1 MSCFAVRRCILFFF
15 CLWTHPLSF
24 SLRLPK
30 HEASSSPLKSFD
42 RKSKL
47 PRTSSTARVSS
58 DDELLNRERSF
69 WRRTPQSIKI
79 THMFPYWCVC
89 VYRCVCKYPP
99 LIWLTGAV
107 SGVPGLSAPSQSS
120 SGSVTSS
127 PAQRSELPAWRPE
140 PSAGRR
146 SPPASPGPE
155 QQGWVRTGLQQG
167 AEQWVRASQ
176 GQNKTE
182 SLESPGTNEGKTFAS
197 RTFKGLLNHT

>member
-1 MSCFAVRRCILFFF
+1 MSCFAVRQCILLLLSVNSPAVFQPQAAQTRGVIISVEVIRQEVKTAQNFLYSQSL
-15 CLWTHPLSF
+15 LWWRAPQQREVVLEEDAAEHKDHTHVPL
-24 SLRLPK
+24 L
-30 HEASSSPLKSFD
+30 
-42 RKSKL
+42 
-47 PRTSSTARVSS
+47 V
-58 DDELLNRERSF
+58 
-69 WRRTPQSIKI
+69 
-79 THMFPYWCVC
+79 CVC
-89 VYRCVCKYPP
+89 VYRCVCKYSP

-176 GQNKTE
+176 GRNKTE